1 MNPWTDRGLVDLAD
15 ALLDR
20 QITGEDGT
28 VVGKVDDLELRA
40 EDDGTHV
47 VDALLVG
54 PEALADRLD
63 GVTGKLLRR
72 IGRGFRTQAPQR
84 IPMNAIRGVEPT
96 VVVTTAVAQ
105 ATTSP
110 SEDWLRRK
118 VVDRIPG
125 AGRASQ

>member
-1 MNPWTDRGLVDLAD
+1 MNPWDDIHPIDLGD

-40 EDDGTHV
+40 EGGTLV

-54 PEALADRLD
+54 PEALADRI
-63 GVTGKLLRR
+63 GGPVGKLLRR

-84 IPMNAIRGVEPT
+84 IPLNAIRRVEPT

-110 SEDWLRRK
+110 SQDWLRRRI
-118 VVDRIPG
+118 VDRIPG
-125 AGRASQ
+125 AGRAGR

>member
-1 MNPWTDRGLVDLAD
+1 MNPWTDHGPFDLGD

-40 EDDGTHV
+40 EGGTYV

-54 PEALADRLD
+54 PEALADRV
-63 GVTGKLLRR
+63 GGPIGKLLRR
-72 IGRGFRTQAPQR
+72 LGRGFRTEAPQR
-84 IPMNAIRGVEPT
+84 IPMNAIRRIEPT
-96 VVVTTAVAQ
+96 IVVTTAVAH

-110 SEDWLRRK
+110 SEDWLRRRL
-118 VVDRIPG
+118 VDRIPG
-125 AGRASQ
+125 AGRASR

>member
-1 MNPWTDRGLVDLAD
+1 MNPWDDIHPIDLGD

-40 EDDGTHV
+40 EGGTYV

-54 PEALADRLD
+54 PEALADRI
-63 GVTGKLLRR
+63 GGPAGKLLRR

-84 IPMNAIRGVEPT
+84 IPLNAIRRVEPT

-110 SEDWLRRK
+110 SQDWLRRRI
-118 VVDRIPG
+118 VDRVPG
-125 AGRASQ
+125 AGRAGR